1 MGIMKMYTLSEM
13 NQHKTLQKIDKIY
26 KKMWLIIDIQT
37 NFIFH
42 DFC

>member
-26 KKMWLIIDIQT
+26 KKITYMQAFT
-37 NFIFH
+37 
-42 DFC
+42 